1 MKKKPLV
8 SVLITSFNKEKYI
21 KRCIK
26 SCINQNYKNLEIIVF
41 DDKSEDNSVNIIK
54 KFKKVKLISN
64 KNKKT
69 NHWSFNQM
77 NAFRK
82 AFNKSK
88 GKIICLLDAD
98 DFYHSSKISYVVKYF
113 NSNKKKSFVFDLP
126 NIFYNNN
133 KIHPSKFKQRK
144 KNKSI
149 WPRFSP
155 TSCMSMR
162 RSFFREG
169 SKNIS
174 VKKFSNVWMDFRF
187 AVFAFFIKKDF
198 NMIDK
203 HLTFYVKNIGSATS
217 EFAISNKNWWARRN
231 ESHQYMNYIF
241 SKYRLKYEKS
251 FDFYLTKGIY
261 NFLN

>member
-8 SVLITSFNKEKYI
+8 SVLITSFYKEKYI

-88 GKIICLLDAD
+88 GKIICLLD
-98 DFYHSSKISYVVKYF
+98 
-113 NSNKKKSFVFDLP
+113 
-126 NIFYNNN
+126 
-133 KIHPSKFKQRK
+133 
-144 KNKSI
+144 
-149 WPRFSP
+149 
-155 TSCMSMR
+155 
-162 RSFFREG
+162 
-169 SKNIS
+169 
-174 VKKFSNVWMDFRF
+174 
-187 AVFAFFIKKDF
+187 
-198 NMIDK
+198 
-203 HLTFYVKNIGSATS
+203 
-217 EFAISNKNWWARRN
+217 
-231 ESHQYMNYIF
+231 
-241 SKYRLKYEKS
+241 
-251 FDFYLTKGIY
+251 
-261 NFLN
+261 

>member
-1 MKKKPLV
+1 MWLFFLKKKPLV

-77 NAFRK
+77 YAFRK

-126 NIFYNNN
+126 NF
-133 KIHPSKFKQRK
+133 
-144 KNKSI
+144 
-149 WPRFSP
+149 
-155 TSCMSMR
+155 T
-162 RSFFREG
+162 
-169 SKNIS
+169 IS
-174 VKKFSNVWMDFRF
+174 
-187 AVFAFFIKKDF
+187 AVFLLSSTTI
-198 NMIDK
+198 
-203 HLTFYVKNIGSATS
+203 
-217 EFAISNKNWWARRN
+217 
-231 ESHQYMNYIF
+231 
-241 SKYRLKYEKS
+241 
-251 FDFYLTKGIY
+251 
-261 NFLN
+261 